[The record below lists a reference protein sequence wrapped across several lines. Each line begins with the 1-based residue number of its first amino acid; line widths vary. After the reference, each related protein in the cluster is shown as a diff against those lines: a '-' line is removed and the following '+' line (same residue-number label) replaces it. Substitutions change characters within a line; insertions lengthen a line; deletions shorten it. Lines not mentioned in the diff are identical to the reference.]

1 MIAVRHTAPLA
12 AARSMIAVAAA
23 AVAMLGGRIVDKTT
37 GQPLVG
43 VTVRIGAAKATTD
56 AQGRYALHGLGEGSR
71 RLTLESNDVPAEH
84 LDITLH
90 AGANRR
96 DIRACS
102 TTLDF
107 GCGEAPAPE
116 AGGAG

>member
-1 MIAVRHTAPLA
+1 MRSLAPLLL
-12 AARSMIAVAAA
+12 A
-23 AVAMLGGRIVDKTT
+23 AVAMLGGRILDKTT

-43 VTVRIGAAKATTD
+43 VTVRVGAAKATTD
-56 AQGRYALHGLGEGSR
+56 AQGRFVLRGLAAGTG

-96 DIRACS
+96 EIRACS

-116 AGGAG
+116 SGGAG